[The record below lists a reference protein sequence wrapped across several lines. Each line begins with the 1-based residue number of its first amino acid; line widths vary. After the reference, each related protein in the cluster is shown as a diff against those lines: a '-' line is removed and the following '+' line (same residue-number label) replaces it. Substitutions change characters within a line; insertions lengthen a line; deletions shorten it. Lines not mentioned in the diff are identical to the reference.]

1 MSKVKLMIE
10 IDEAIYNEFMKEND
24 YELIYNGYWVAKAIA
39 KGTPITEGDLISRE
53 GMRKMIKG
61 WLNMDKYYHP
71 YSKGKT
77 IPTDEVY
84 DLIDNAPSIG
94 GNQNE

>member
-39 KGTPITEGDLISRE
+39 KGTPLPKGHGRLGDLDLLEKIVRADTNYLCV
-53 GMRKMIKG
+53 G
-61 WLNMDKYYHP
+61 DKNEALFNIVSLP
-71 YSKGKT
+71 T
-77 IPTDEVY
+77 IVEADKDEQE
-84 DLIDNAPSIG
+84 D
-94 GNQNE
+94 